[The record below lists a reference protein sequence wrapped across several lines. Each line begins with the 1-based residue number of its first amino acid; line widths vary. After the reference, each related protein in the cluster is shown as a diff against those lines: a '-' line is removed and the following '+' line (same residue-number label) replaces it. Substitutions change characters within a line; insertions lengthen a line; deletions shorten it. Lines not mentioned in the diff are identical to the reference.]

1 MDDEIARWRP
11 LQSDWYSPRRLH
23 DSPVHYDFPGDRF
36 IPNRSLMDLDRAH
49 GLLTNRTT
57 QFDTDSSFNEAY
69 RQKLIENM
77 SLDSQGRPF
86 KIMAFRGS
94 PKSSRKPIRFVDELR
109 QEVATIFYKD
119 CKQTPYRC
127 IPKVFNSMPHSFTLP
142 VVLLSILVSTHDFGS
157 SSPRFSPWDSEMPT
171 PIALCVGI
179 WFWAYIQGIVLYE
192 HPPASQGHASLDL
205 SQGLLMR
212 GDRCELWDV
221 WVQGE
226 KRVLDAPRLRNDYY
240 ANIMSWSNN
249 NILAVTLVRSSTY
262 GTPRTREYTSCF
274 SLQLWDAESSKLV
287 RNLQGHSGRIAS
299 TAWNGRILTSG
310 SRDKSIINHDVRAAN
325 NVASCIKQ
333 HADEV
338 CGLKWSTEGNRLA
351 SGGNENLLYIWE
363 GSKMSSSKFLHRLSD
378 HCAAVK
384 ALTWCPYQYNVL
396 ASGGGLSDGCIKI
409 WNTQKGICI
418 NSIETKAQICGLEWN
433 RHHKEILSGH
443 GYSIRENQN
452 KLCLWKY
459 PSMTKLGELGN
470 HKSRVIN
477 LCQSPDG
484 ITVISAGADETLRF
498 WDVFGP
504 PTAGNLMV
512 SDLQGLSSF
521 RTSPLR

>member
-1 MDDEIARWRP
+1 M
-11 LQSDWYSPRRLH
+11 QK
-23 DSPVHYDFPGDRF
+23 GDRF

-49 GLLTNRTT
+49 GLLTNRTAPFNAT
-57 QFDTDSSFNEAY
+57 SSFNQEAY
-69 RQKLIENM
+69 RQKLIENLT
-77 SLDSQGRPF
+77 LDSQGRPF
-86 KIMAFRGS
+86 KIMVFRGS
-94 PKSSRKPIRFVDELR
+94 PKSSQKPIRFVDELR
-109 QEVATIFYKD
+109 QEVASIFDND

-127 IPKVFNSMPHSFTLP
+127 IPK
-142 VVLLSILVSTHDFGS
+142 
-157 SSPRFSPWDSEMPT
+157 
-171 PIALCVGI
+171 
-179 WFWAYIQGIVLYE
+179 
-192 HPPASQGHASLDL
+192 
-205 SQGLLMR
+205 
-212 GDRCELWDV
+212 
-221 WVQGE
+221 GE
-226 KRVLDAPRLRNDYY
+226 KRVLDAPKLRNDYY
-240 ANIMSWSNN
+240 ANIMSWGKN
-249 NILAVTLVRSSTY
+249 NILAVALGPELYLWNSEDQRVHKLLQVPGGNDWPTSVTWSEDARTLAVGYMCS
-262 GTPRTREYTSCF
+262 
-274 SLQLWDAESSKLV
+274 SLQLWDVESSKLI
-287 RNLQGHSGRIAS
+287 RNLEGHSGRIAS

-325 NVASCIKQ
+325 NLASCIKR

-363 GSKMSSSKFLHRLSD
+363 ASKMSSSKFLHRLSD

-384 ALTWCPYQYNVL
+384 ALAWCPYQYNVL

-409 WNTQKGICI
+409 WNTQKGVCI

-459 PSMTKLGELGN
+459 PSMTKVGELGN
-470 HKSRVIN
+470 HKSRIIN

-484 ITVISAGADETLRF
+484 LTVISAGADETLRF

-512 SDLQGLSSF
+512 SDLQGLLSF
-521 RTSPLR
+521 RTSVLR

>member
-1 MDDEIARWRP
+1 MDDEIARWRL

-23 DSPVHYDFPGDRF
+23 DSPIQYDFPGDRF

-57 QFDTDSSFNEAY
+57 QFNTGSSFNEAY
-69 RQKLIENM
+69 RQKLIENL

-86 KIMAFRGS
+86 KIMVFRGS
-94 PKSSRKPIRFVDELR
+94 PKWSRKPIRFVDELR
-109 QEVATIFYKD
+109 QEVATIFDKD
-119 CKQTPYRC
+119 CKRTPYRC
-127 IPKVFNSMPHSFTLP
+127 IPK
-142 VVLLSILVSTHDFGS
+142 
-157 SSPRFSPWDSEMPT
+157 
-171 PIALCVGI
+171 
-179 WFWAYIQGIVLYE
+179 
-192 HPPASQGHASLDL
+192 
-205 SQGLLMR
+205 
-212 GDRCELWDV
+212 
-221 WVQGE
+221 GE

-240 ANIMSWSNN
+240 ANIMSWGNN
-249 NILAVTLVRSSTY
+249 NILAVALGPELYLWNSEDQRVHKLFQVR
-262 GTPRTREYTSCF
+262 GGNDWPTSVTWSEDARILAVGYMCS
-274 SLQLWDAESSKLV
+274 SLQLWDAESSKLI
-287 RNLQGHSGRIAS
+287 RNLDGHSGRIAS

-310 SRDKSIINHDVRAAN
+310 SRDKSIINHDVRAPN
-325 NVASCIKQ
+325 NMASCIKQ

-384 ALTWCPYQYNVL
+384 ALAWCPYQYNVL

-409 WNTQKGICI
+409 WNTQKGVCI
-418 NSIETKAQICGLEWN
+418 SSIETKAQICGLEWN

-443 GYSIRENQN
+443 GYSIRETQN

-459 PSMTKLGELGN
+459 PSMTKVGELGN
-470 HKSRVIN
+470 HKSRIIN

-512 SDLQGLSSF
+512 SDLQGLLSF
-521 RTSPLR
+521 KTSPLR